1 MPIYEYQCL
10 SCSTK
15 FEIRRGFNDKS
26 PVACPECQ
34 GEGRL
39 LFSPA
44 AIIFKG
50 PGFYI
55 TDNRKDGSTPE
66 EPKELTPKEPAE
78 ASSSEKASQT

>member
-1 MPIYEYQCL
+1 M
-10 SCSTK
+10 
-15 FEIRRGFNDKS
+15 
-26 PVACPECQ
+26 
-34 GEGRL
+34 
-39 LFSPA
+39 FSPA